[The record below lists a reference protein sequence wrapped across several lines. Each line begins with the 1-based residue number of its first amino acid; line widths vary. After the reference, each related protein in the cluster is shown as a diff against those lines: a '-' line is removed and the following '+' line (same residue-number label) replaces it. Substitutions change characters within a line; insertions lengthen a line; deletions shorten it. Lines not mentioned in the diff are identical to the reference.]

1 MNDSSNGPH
10 KAYPGKLFSEER
22 AALEDLDVSDVA
34 LPAAL
39 IQKARTLLTERLG
52 ESEANKT
59 NDKIAEGYAYGGLGL
74 LAQHTS
80 YYNGF
85 AVILSLSHATAVVIR
100 PSGLGKHQVIFD
112 ESIVSISDSKSVEM
126 TLVTEL
132 LEKFLPADTFV
143 DVGVV
148 SAIPAGCLEAFYSSL
163 SVAVVKAVFDF
174 QELPLPEDICEAT
187 RHAIEGAIKS
197 EFSKAFVLV
206 SLNIEPNTFCVID
219 TETEEL
225 IPFPAPSK
233 ELLRWALIEVET
245 ATPRNFDFYHACG
258 ELGEEA
264 LELLQKGAF
273 ARYSSFRDVQHV
285 DLIRVLNALPKKYRP
300 IVRHLV
306 NENKRVQAMIG
317 AIRGEDWQKLG
328 GLLYMS
334 HFSLSTEW
342 HGTNKTID
350 FVVSEAQRMS
360 TNGIYGAC
368 MTGRGGIILTIG
380 LPLAFPVFLKE
391 IKKQLKEQFN
401 REPRCLLL

>member
-1 MNDSSNGPH
+1 MNDSSDGPH
-10 KAYPGKLFSEER
+10 KAYPGNMFRQER
-22 AALEDLDVSDVA
+22 AALEGLNVSDVV
-34 LPAAL
+34 LPATL
-39 IQKARTLLTERLG
+39 VEKARTLVHEHFG
-52 ESEANKT
+52 ESE
-59 NDKIAEGYAYGGLGL
+59 NDKTAAGYAYGGLGL

-85 AVILSLSHATAVVIR
+85 AIILSLSHTTAVVIR
-100 PSGLGKHQVIFD
+100 PSKLKLHRVAFE
-112 ESIVSISDSKSVEM
+112 ESLSVAPGNKSVEM
-126 TLVTEL
+126 QLITQL

-148 SAIPAGCLEAFYSSL
+148 SAIPTGCLEAFYSSL

-174 QELPLPEDICEAT
+174 QGAPLPADICETT
-187 RHAIEGAIKS
+187 RRVIELAIKS

-206 SLNIEPNTFCVID
+206 SLNVEPDMLCVID

-225 IPFPAPSK
+225 IPFPAPPK
-233 ELLRWALIEVET
+233 ELLRWGLIELET
-245 ATPRNFDFYHACG
+245 ETPRNFDFYHACG
-258 ELGEEA
+258 ELGEKA
-264 LELLQKGAF
+264 LKLLQKGEF
-273 ARYSSFRDVQHV
+273 AKYTSFRDVQHV
-285 DLIRVLNALPKKYRP
+285 DLIRVLNALPRKYRP

-317 AIRGEDWQKLG
+317 AIRGEDWQKVG

-334 HFSLSTEW
+334 HFSLSNEW

-350 FVVSEAQRMS
+350 FVVSEAQGMS

-368 MTGRGGIILTIG
+368 MTGRGGIILTVG

-391 IKKQLKEQFN
+391 IKKQLKEQLD
-401 REPRCLLL
+401 REPSCLLL